1 MSAVILC
8 PCVLPEPWE
17 FHGLWAANRLSQKGR
32 FHLTK
37 PVGAILS
44 FVSAGGHSAYF
55 EGCFLGCWSSNQCP
69 EIKSLVFITT
79 IILVAL
85 LKSSLVSTYLKVL
98 ISRMF
103 DHSHYFQ
110 TQTGSSVYS
119 AVALCLILIDISVA
133 NNSFFTIPKHFLILP
148 DQMGLQWKLVSATIC
163 C

>member
-8 PCVLPEPWE
+8 PCVLPESWE
-17 FHGLWAANRLSQKGR
+17 FHGLWAANSLSQKGR

-55 EGCFLGCWSSNQCP
+55 EGCFLGSWSSNQCP

-85 LKSSLVSTYLKVL
+85 LNSSLASTYLKVL

-110 TQTGSSVYS
+110 AQRGSSVYS
-119 AVALCLILIDISVA
+119 TVALCLILIDISVVK
-133 NNSFFTIPKHFLILP
+133 NSFFIIPKHFLILP
-148 DQMGLQWKLVSATIC
+148 D
-163 C
+163 